1 MRDPENGRPRRLKSV
16 PLLLATELRS
26 MTAVAAVPG
35 FESAKT
41 PILLLLEASLSTKVT
56 LSDAP
61 VVAEPFTKIPKLLL
75 FVVTLLSTPVTGAD
89 PVGWTEIPT
98 PERPQAR
105 KPRRW
110 LVAMRS

>member
-35 FESAKT
+35 FDSAKT
-41 PILLLLEASLSTKVT
+41 PILLWLEASLSTKVT

-89 PVGWTEIPT
+89 PVPT